1 MDQIIDIKIK
11 SISIKN
17 YRSCIKS
24 LISIDNDLTCLIGIN
39 GSGKTNIL
47 NSILLLKKIIRFR
60 NFEKDEENQ
69 SDNHTE
75 LDLNIFLNGKT
86 IYLKCCFQ
94 LDLDEN
100 GIDLVNNVSIDWNFK
115 DFIDLDTWISL
126 PCVLI
131 KSIGLLDESTSNS
144 IDLFNTTLK
153 SKSEKDNK
161 RVVLSINDNRYS
173 ALVPELLKMEQIEKI
188 INVVNSVYLFFSE
201 INYYSAS
208 AFSDPSKC
216 SSSLEIADNRYRRRF
231 IYRYNHDN
239 FIFDLYEIYKN
250 KNDLFKIYLNL
261 VDKSGIG
268 LVDTIDFKEVDFPVS
283 NIVVK
288 SPVNIENNGKNRLFI
303 VPNFVIDDINLS
315 PNQLSEGTFK
325 TLALIFYILN
335 DNSKLL
341 LIEEPEVCIHHG
353 LLTSVI
359 ELIISQSKRKQI
371 IISTHSDFVLDK
383 LKPENI
389 ILVKKSIKNGTIA
402 KPLTKSLSKNEFS
415 ALKKYLNNEGNL
427 GEYWKEGGF
436 EDE

>member
-1 MDQIIDIKIK
+1 MDQSTDIKIK
-11 SISIKN
+11 SINIKN
-17 YRSCIKS
+17 YRSCQKS

-47 NSILLLKKIIRFR
+47 NSILLLKKIIKFR
-60 NFEKDEENQ
+60 YFERDE
-69 SDNHTE
+69 DNNSNTTE
-75 LDLNIFLNGKT
+75 LDVNLLLNNKT
-86 IYLKCCFQ
+86 IYLKCFFQ

-115 DFIDLDTWISL
+115 EFIDLDTWISL
-126 PCVLI
+126 PCVMI
-131 KSIGLLDESTSNS
+131 KSIGILDESTSNNVFLS
-144 IDLFNTTLK
+144 NNTVK
-153 SKSEKDNK
+153 SKTENDKK
-161 RVVLSINDNRYS
+161 RVVLSINDNSYRG
-173 ALVPELLKMEQIEKI
+173 LVPEILTMEQIEKI
-188 INVVNSVYLFFSE
+188 ITIINSVYLFFSG

-389 ILVKKSIKNGTIA
+389 ILVKKSLKNGTIA